1 MANCQKLKGEHFTH
15 GGAKL
20 MERAFQELR
29 IDIAV
34 PEAVISTEYLMAGGG
49 PSVVFLHGIA
59 DSAHT
64 WQWVIPALA
73 QNYRVF
79 APSFPGFGQSGKPAL
94 WYSSEFFT
102 RFVLAFLDA
111 LGLQRVCIVG
121 NSLGGLVAMRLALSA
136 PARVSALGLVGSAGL
151 GRAVSM
157 TMRLLSLPG
166 MRKLATLWYRTS
178 LGAQIWESQLSAMLF
193 VQSSPSGWRDRL
205 RQMARMPGYLEA
217 VTATTASAVNLRGQR
232 EILLDQLSKL
242 TVPTLVLWGERDR
255 IVPVR
260 HAQAAVARLVQ
271 GRLEVL
277 PDCGHLP
284 QVEQPNRVA
293 DILGDFLRTCL
304 QIS

>member
-1 MANCQKLKGEHFTH
+1 
-15 GGAKL
+15 
-20 MERAFQELR
+20 MERAIRELK
-29 IDIAV
+29 IDVAL
-34 PEAVISTEYLMAGGG
+34 PEAVISIEYLMAGNG
-49 PSVVFLHGIA
+49 PPLVFLHGIA

-73 QNYRVF
+73 RNYRIF
-79 APSFPGFGQSGKPAL
+79 APSFPGFGLSDKPAVP
-94 WYSSEFFT
+94 YSPEFFT
-102 RFVLAFLDA
+102 RFVLAFVDA
-111 LGLQRVCIVG
+111 IGLPRACFAG
-121 NSLGGLVAMRLALSA
+121 NSIGGLVAMRLFLSA
-136 PARVSALGLVGSAGL
+136 PARVSGLALIGSAGL

-166 MRKLATLWYRTS
+166 MRKFATVWFRTR
-178 LGAQIWESQLSAMLF
+178 LGARLWESLLTALLIARH
-193 VQSSPSGWRDRL
+193 SPSGWRERL
-205 RQMARMPGYLEA
+205 HRMARMPGYLEA
-217 VTATTASAVNLRGQR
+217 VTAATASAVNLRGQR

-293 DILGDFLRTCL
+293 DILGGFLKRADRF
-304 QIS
+304 QVG